1 MNTPNPHLSG
11 KVEAPMKMSTEPYI
25 SADYARAEKEKLWL
39 KVWQV
44 ACREEEIPKVGD
56 FYTYDI
62 LDQSLI
68 VVRTGEDEIV
78 AYHNACRHRGR
89 RLTRGCGRAT
99 HFHCPYHGW
108 QWSLGGDNTHVL
120 NPEDWAGALDVERLR
135 LKTVKVGTWGGFV
148 FVNFDPD
155 CEPLEDFLQEVPYWL
170 GAFETGKMRYKW
182 RQWLR
187 MDCNWKVAVEAF
199 IEGYHAITTHPQT
212 RDFGNSKTG
221 SSAEGLHG
229 RLFQMGA
236 AGGGIG
242 TGVGEKDEIDVREIP
257 YLGLKQAKET
267 VWSNTSDTFIEAAR
281 QLPEVLPEGVTNVE
295 VSMKLMELACKL
307 DAERGVEWP
316 AVDPMHMAQVGIN
329 WHVFP
334 NTVLLPNVTF
344 CLGFRMR
351 PDGFNP
357 DSSIMEVFS
366 LERFPEGEVPET
378 KWEHKPEQTGDSWPL
393 LIKQDFRNLAEQ
405 QAGMHSISVA
415 DDLIPNPV
423 QEASVIN
430 FQRNLAEYMGRGGP
444 RLLEPGDK

>member
-1 MNTPNPHLSG
+1 MNKPTPQLSG
-11 KVEAPMKMSTEPYI
+11 TVEAPMFMSTEPYI
-25 SADYARAEKEKLWL
+25 SPEYAREERDKLWL
-39 KVWQV
+39 KVWQF
-44 ACREEEIPKVGD
+44 ACREEEIPNVGD
-56 FYTYDI
+56 FHVYDI

-68 VVRTGEDEIV
+68 VVRTGKGEDDIA

-89 RLTRGCGRAT
+89 RLLGGCGKAT

-108 QWSLGGDNTHVL
+108 QYGLDGANTFVL
-120 NPEDWAGALDVERLR
+120 HPEDYQGTLDPDRIALQAVR
-135 LKTVKVGTWGGFV
+135 VGRWGGFV
-148 FVNFDPD
+148 FVNFDLD
-155 CEPLEDFLQEVPYWL
+155 CEPLEDFLQTVPDWL
-170 GAFETGKMRYKW
+170 GVFETGKMRYKW

-187 MDCNWKVAVEAF
+187 MDCNWKISVEAF
-199 IEGYHAITTHPQT
+199 NEGYHAPTTHPQIA
-212 RDFGNSKTG
+212 NSGGSKVG
-221 SSAEGLHG
+221 SSGEGLHG
-229 RLFQMGA
+229 RLYQMTA

-242 TGVGEKDEIDVREIP
+242 TGVNEKADVDIRQIP
-257 YLGLKQAKET
+257 YIGLKQAQET
-267 VWSNTSDTFIEAAR
+267 VWSNTTDTFVEAAR
-281 QLPEVLPEGVTNVE
+281 RLPEILPEGVSKEE
-295 VSMKLMELACKL
+295 VSMALMQTACQI

-316 AVDPMHMAQVGIN
+316 QVSPEHMMQVGIN

-357 DSSIMEVFS
+357 DSSIMEVFA
-366 LERFPEGEVPET
+366 LERYPEGEEPVT

-415 DDLIPNPV
+415 GELRPNPL

-430 FQRNLAEYMGRGGP
+430 FARNLADYMGRGGP
-444 RLLEPGDK
+444 QLL